1 MPVWVVDLSIWDGD
15 VSISKLK
22 AAGVGAVIAKCGG
35 GDAGKY
41 RDPKFEAN
49 YANCKAAGMPVGIY
63 WYLNAI
69 KEEDARAEA
78 NYCLKL
84 LKGKSFEYPVYVDV
98 EAQGHRNL
106 LEVDPEKLAKIICAF
121 TDVIKDAGYLPGV
134 YSWKWLLEPCG
145 PSVAKLEWWV
155 CSWTR
160 NKPCDC
166 GLWQFGGET
175 NVIRSTYVA
184 GYGPMDQSYAYKDYP
199 AITKGGKKES
209 TMSLSVPEKIAQV
222 AEHFAVHSAH
232 GYSQTNRGTGSAETI
247 KLSDG
252 TTVTISSS
260 DVDCSEMVRQ
270 CTNAA
275 ITGSYRKPIAY
286 MWTGNQNEE
295 MTSHGF
301 TRIAFSA
308 SKVRRGDVLWRNGHT
323 GVALGGGRQAE
334 ASSDENGSIYGPRMG
349 DQTGYEVKTASLSS
363 RWTYIYRYNSS
374 SDEADE
380 GSDTAEEGFDVNKT
394 VTVRT
399 DSLNVRDAPS
409 TKTGKV
415 VTSNGKPVRYAKGDT
430 VNIDKVII
438 GDDGFIWGSYIGAS
452 SGKRR
457 YIALGSAELAR

>member
-1 MPVWVVDLSIWDGD
+1 
-15 VSISKLK
+15 
-22 AAGVGAVIAKCGG
+22 
-35 GDAGKY
+35 
-41 RDPKFEAN
+41 
-49 YANCKAAGMPVGIY
+49 
-63 WYLNAI
+63 
-69 KEEDARAEA
+69 
-78 NYCLKL
+78 
-84 LKGKSFEYPVYVDV
+84 
-98 EAQGHRNL
+98 
-106 LEVDPEKLAKIICAF
+106 
-121 TDVIKDAGYLPGV
+121 
-134 YSWKWLLEPCG
+134 
-145 PSVAKLEWWV
+145 
-155 CSWTR
+155 
-160 NKPCDC
+160 
-166 GLWQFGGET
+166 
-175 NVIRSTYVA
+175 
-184 GYGPMDQSYAYKDYP
+184 
-199 AITKGGKKES
+199 
-209 TMSLSVPEKIAQV
+209 
-222 AEHFAVHSAH
+222 
-232 GYSQTNRGTGSAETI
+232 
-247 KLSDG
+247 
-252 TTVTISSS
+252 
-260 DVDCSEMVRQ
+260 MVRQ

-275 ITGSYRKPIAY
+275 ITGSYRKSIAY

-308 SKVRRGDVLWRNGHT
+308 SKVRRGDVLWRSGHT

-334 ASSDENGSIYGPRMG
+334 ASSDENGSIYGPRRG

-363 RWTYIYRYNSS
+363 RWTYIYRYNGG

-380 GSDTAEEGFDVNKT
+380 GSDTAEEGLDVNKT